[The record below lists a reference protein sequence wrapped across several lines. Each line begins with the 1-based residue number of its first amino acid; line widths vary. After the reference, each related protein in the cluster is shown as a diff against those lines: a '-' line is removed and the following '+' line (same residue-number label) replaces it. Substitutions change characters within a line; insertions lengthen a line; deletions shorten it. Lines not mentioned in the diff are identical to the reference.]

1 MAKYTLTFTADA
13 TLQKVMTVKIPG
25 TATEWFANS
34 YVYGTFGGGTVTLFA
49 SPDGGTTKI
58 ALKDAI
64 SGNAISV
71 ATTAA
76 MNTIRLGSGSK
87 NDDNIIIYATLA
99 SSTNPALTLA
109 IFDNLA

>member
-1 MAKYTLTFTADA
+1 MAKYILTFAADA
-13 TLQKVMTVKIPG
+13 SLSKVMTVKIPG
-25 TATEWFANS
+25 TATEWFANT
-34 YVYGTFGGGTVTLFA
+34 YIYGTFGGGTITLFA

-64 SGNAISV
+64 SGTAISV
-71 ATTAA
+71 AATAA
-76 MNTIRLGSGSK
+76 MNTLRLGSGST

-99 SSTNPALTLA
+99 GSTNPAMTVA

>member
-1 MAKYTLTFTADA
+1 MAKYTLAFTADA
-13 TLQKVMTVKIPG
+13 SLSKVMTVKIPG
-25 TATEWFANS
+25 VTTEWFANTF
-34 YVYGTFGGGTVTLFA
+34 VYGTFGSGTVTLFV

-64 SGNAISV
+64 SGTAISV

-76 MNTIRLGSGSK
+76 MNTVRLGSGSTLS
-87 NDDNIIIYATLA
+87 DNLIIYATLA
-99 SSTNPALTLA
+99 GSTNPALTLA

>member
-1 MAKYTLTFTADA
+1 MAKYTLTFAADA
-13 TLQKVMTVKIPG
+13 SLSKVMTVKLPG
-25 TATEWFANS
+25 VATEWMANT

-58 ALKDAI
+58 ALKDSI

-76 MNTIRLGSGSK
+76 MNTIRLASGSH

-99 SSTNPALTLA
+99 GSTNPALTLA

>member
-1 MAKYTLTFTADA
+1 MAKYTLTFNANAAD
-13 TLQKVMTVKIPG
+13 QKVMTVKIPG

-64 SGNAISV
+64 SGTAISV

-87 NDDNIIIYATLA
+87 LDDNIGIYATLSGA
-99 SSTNPALTLA
+99 TNPSLTVA